1 MGICYS
7 KKYMQPIKALPIEAL
22 PIEVLPIEVLPIE
35 TLSTRQILPISE
47 VPKIKWEQ
55 MLILYKL
62 EANEAIRFAKNFKK
76 VEVYLREL
84 LQKDYTWQTAQ
95 FLSII
100 MNSYTDTF
108 DQNQFLNDDGSQW
121 GSVWSSAYPHNK
133 KIYIIQ
139 LNDLIIS
146 LSKEDNLVTTNW
158 LLDKYNELFKILI
171 QFKTKSEKL
180 NCWKFFE
187 NILIHDKYLSIIWK
201 KIKNTLEDDYCRNW
215 PHRTI
220 NTMCNRL
227 NNAIFSHSH
236 CAKCEQLIEDY
247 EECSN
252 EECD

>member
-7 KKYMQPIKALPIEAL
+7 KKYMLPIDSLPIDDLPIEAL
-22 PIEVLPIEVLPIE
+22 PIDALPIDALP
-35 TLSTRQILPISE
+35 TRQILPIAE

-62 EANEAIRFAKNFKK
+62 KTDEAICFAKNFKK
-76 VEVYLREL
+76 VEVYLKEL

-100 MNSYTDTF
+100 MTSYTDTF
-108 DQNQFLNDDGSQW
+108 DQIQFLNDDGSQW
-121 GSVWSSAYPHNK
+121 GSVWGSVYPHNK
-133 KIYIIQ
+133 KKYILQ

-146 LSKEDNLVTTNW
+146 LSKEDNLVLTNW
-158 LLDKYNELFKILI
+158 LYNDEYNELFIKLI
-171 QFKTKSEKL
+171 QFNTKSEKL

-187 NILIHDKYLSIIWK
+187 NILIHDEYLSIIWK

-215 PHRTI
+215 PHI

-227 NNAIFSHSH
+227 NNGIFSHSH
-236 CAKCEQLIEDY
+236 CAKCDQLIEDY
-247 EECSN
+247 EECTN